1 MTDSISL
8 PSLSSSSLQSM
19 AKWAL
24 DHALSNRVKYDVN
37 GVPVGTV
44 QSVTIGLGE
53 LATILSAGE
62 LANLK
67 LGGASVSFSIERNFD
82 GTVAGYSLGGDF
94 GEVLSGAGEVSFDA
108 NFNWTGFGIGA
119 AVGPF
124 NYMQTFVRDPD
135 THNITLGVGEIET
148 PLAVNEIS
156 LPGTVA
162 PPPSILRIGVRVD
175 FIAARG

>member
-8 PSLSSSSLQSM
+8 PSLSSSSLHSM

-24 DHALSNRVKYDVN
+24 DHALSNRVKYDLN

-94 GEVLSGAGEVSFDA
+94 GEVLSGAGEVSF
-108 NFNWTGFGIGA
+108 
-119 AVGPF
+119 
-124 NYMQTFVRDPD
+124 
-135 THNITLGVGEIET
+135 
-148 PLAVNEIS
+148 
-156 LPGTVA
+156 
-162 PPPSILRIGVRVD
+162 
-175 FIAARG
+175 